1 MPKTAP
7 LKFLFNAFLAHHC
20 YDKRG
25 ASGVIIIDL
34 EWNCGSDYSGFDEIL
49 QIGAVR
55 IKALGG
61 SILGTFNVHV
71 RPQVNTTLHP
81 AAAILPELWHSFA
94 DGVCFPV
101 AFLKF
106 REWAQHEKDYAA
118 WGEDDFHV
126 LQQNVTYWNLPP
138 LSIRAAFNLQRG
150 FGQRLGITAQIALC
164 KAVSYCKIPV
174 SFTFH
179 DALNDTMYA
188 ALLTQWITLHDL
200 VVPPRAAGFRSC
212 WRWSATPFLP
222 PAKKRS
228 KYLSSI
234 QAVLNFPRMR
244 RQSCPVCGRK
254 LWVQSWFQWQNSE
267 TYYAP
272 ICCSTHGGFLCRLT
286 MTQYNGLYRGC
297 SAMVCADRRELLRFH
312 AACAGNLLVC
322 QNYKKFCAQ
331 IEERLQ

>member
-1 MPKTAP
+1 M
-7 LKFLFNAFLAHHC
+7 
-20 YDKRG
+20 
-25 ASGVIIIDL
+25 IIIDL
-34 EWNCGSDYSGFDEIL
+34 GWNCGSDYSGFDEIL

-55 IKALGG
+55 IKALDG
-61 SILGTFNVHV
+61 SILDTFNIYV
-71 RPQVNTTLHP
+71 RPRENTELHP
-81 AAAILPELWHSFA
+81 AAAKLPELQRSFT

-106 REWAQHEKDYAA
+106 REWARHEKDYAA
-118 WGEDDFHV
+118 WGEDDFRV
-126 LQQNVTYWNLPP
+126 LQQNVSFWNLKALP
-138 LSIRAAFNLQRG
+138 IRAAFNLQRG
-150 FGQRLGITAQIALC
+150 FGQHLGTNAQIALC
-164 KAVSYCKIPV
+164 RAVAYCKI
-174 SFTFH
+174 SEIFTFH
-179 DALNDTMYA
+179 DALNDAMYA
-188 ALLTQWITLHDL
+188 ALLTSWITLHH
-200 VVPPRAAGFRSC
+200 C
-212 WRWSATPFLP
+212 WKWSAAPFLP
-222 PAKKRS
+222 PTKKRS
-228 KYLSSI
+228 KYLPTV

-312 AACAGNLLVC
+312 AACARNLLVC
-322 QNYKKFCAQ
+322 QNYKKICAQ